1 MLKYRAQQ
9 IKGEKWAG
17 RQLGTGSAQDR
28 LDFILLELIVL
39 KCWVS
44 FLCTIGESAMCLH
57 ISPPS

>member
-28 LDFILLELIVL
+28 LGFILLELIVS

-44 FLCTIGESAMCLH
+44 FLCTIK
-57 ISPPS
+57 